1 MRFRLLFGI
10 AVVFAAG
17 AASTDHWVATW
28 GTSPTPQLPDET
40 QMRTAHLTFSN
51 QTVRE
56 IVHVSIGGSS
66 VRVRLS
72 NANNRQL
79 VKIGAAHLGLRT
91 KDSAEADQSDR
102 QLTFG
107 GRTNVLLPADGVVVS
122 DPVSLALP
130 PGSDLAISLYIPGE
144 AMAGGIHYGALQ
156 TSYIGSGDMT
166 AKPEIADP
174 QALNSW
180 VFLAGVD
187 VMAPAATAAVVTFGD
202 SITDGTR
209 STPNTNSRWPNV
221 LDTRLRARA
230 KAAGLGVIN
239 EAIAGNRVL
248 HDATPTQVRF
258 GVNALARFDR
268 DVLAQPGVKYV
279 TVMEGIND
287 IGFPPTIAP
296 ASEEVTAEDI
306 IATHKQLIARA
317 HEHGLKIYGATLTPF
332 EGAAYYL
339 PEKEPK
345 RKAVNEWIRN
355 SKAYDGVIDFD
366 AVVRDPQNPLRI
378 LPAYDGGD
386 HLHFSDAGY
395 KAMGDA
401 IDLSLFK

>member
-10 AVVFAAG
+10 AIVFAAG

-28 GTSPTPQLPDET
+28 GTSPTPQLSDEA
-40 QMRTAHLTFSN
+40 QMRAAHLAFSN

-56 IVHVSIGGSS
+56 IVHVSIGWSS

-79 VKIGAAHLGLRT
+79 VEIGAAHLGLRA

-122 DPVSLALP
+122 DPVSLPLP

-166 AKPEIADP
+166 SRPEIADA

-187 VMAPAATAAVVTFGD
+187 VMAPATAAAVVTFGD

-221 LDTRLRARA
+221 LDARLRART

-268 DVLAQPGVKYV
+268 DVLAQPGVKFV
-279 TVMEGIND
+279 TIMEGIND
-287 IGFPPTIAP
+287 IGFPPGVAP
-296 ASEEVTAEDI
+296 AAEEVSAEDI
-306 IATHKQLIARA
+306 IATHKQ
-317 HEHGLKIYGATLTPF
+317 
-332 EGAAYYL
+332 
-339 PEKEPK
+339 
-345 RKAVNEWIRN
+345 
-355 SKAYDGVIDFD
+355 
-366 AVVRDPQNPLRI
+366 
-378 LPAYDGGD
+378 
-386 HLHFSDAGY
+386 
-395 KAMGDA
+395 
-401 IDLSLFK
+401 